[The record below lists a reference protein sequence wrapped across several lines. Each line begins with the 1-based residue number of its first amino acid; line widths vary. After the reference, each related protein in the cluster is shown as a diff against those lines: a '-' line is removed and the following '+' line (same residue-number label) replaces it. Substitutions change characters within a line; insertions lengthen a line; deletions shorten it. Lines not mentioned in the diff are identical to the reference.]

1 MLGMNLETPVKDARH
16 DDHLDS
22 DSNQEDEDQEDAH
35 NVDDELVTFE
45 RDEKTFWANSTSRFV
60 SKHGLVRKTYPV
72 SKKLKGTQ
80 FRDTLMV
87 QRKRALHYAK
97 TGEDLPM
104 DLPVEA

>member
-1 MLGMNLETPVKDARH
+1 MLGMNLETPVKEAHH

-22 DSNQEDEDQEDAH
+22 NSDQEDEDQEDEY
-35 NVDDELVTFE
+35 ELATFE
-45 RDEKTFWANSTSRFV
+45 RDEKVFWANSTSRFV
-60 SKHGLVRKTYPV
+60 SKHGLEKKTYPV

-80 FRDTLMV
+80 FRDTLIV

-104 DLPVEA
+104 DLPAEA